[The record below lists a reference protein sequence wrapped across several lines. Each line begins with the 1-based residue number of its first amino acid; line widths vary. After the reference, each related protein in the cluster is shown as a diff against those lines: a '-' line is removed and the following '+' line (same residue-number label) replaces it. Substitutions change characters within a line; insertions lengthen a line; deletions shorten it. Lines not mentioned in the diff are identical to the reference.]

1 MNQID
6 VQQHFFEAIYRLLN
20 KHPIEKITVRDIVNE
35 AGVSRSSF
43 YRNFYD
49 KYDLLNKY
57 YDSVLEKT
65 LYLYDKDITYREA
78 TSLIYNKIKEDLKFY
93 QNAFKSNDANGLK
106 NHIFKI
112 SQDFHMRILERK
124 GITVTDWK
132 VQKVIDAFIF
142 GNLEIMC
149 IWILHGMKE
158 PIEEMQDIFE
168 LGIPENCKEYF

>member
-1 MNQID
+1 MNQFN
-6 VQQHFFEAIYRLLN
+6 VQQHLFEAIYRLLH

-65 LYLYDKDITYREA
+65 LYLYDNDITYREA
-78 TSLIYNKIKEDLKFY
+78 TFLIYNKIKEDVKFY
-93 QNAFKSNDANGLK
+93 QNALKSNDANGLK
-106 NHIFKI
+106 RHIFKI
-112 SQDFHMRILERK
+112 SQDFHLRILERR
-124 GITVTDWK
+124 GIELTDWK
-132 VQKVIDAFIF
+132 VRKVIDAFIY

-149 IWILHGMKE
+149 MWILQGMKE

-168 LGIPENCKEYF
+168 LGIPENCKQYF